1 VLPSCKILYELH
13 QPQVTAPHPRFVS
26 DEHKPVELPRTS
38 SYPSE
43 SPSEQVELFRDV
55 LEALESEHVPYAVSG
70 AFAMRHHT
78 GICRFTKDLDLF
90 VTSANAEAALD
101 CLRHSGMECELTD
114 PVWLAK
120 AKRDGFFVDIIT
132 GMSNG
137 LITVEDS
144 WIERAHPA
152 VVHGVRTR
160 VLAPEELVASKL
172 FVARRERFDGAD
184 IAHVFY
190 GTSGHFDWKREME
203 LVGEHWELLLWAL
216 VLFRYVYPGQTHYV
230 PANVWH
236 ELLTRFQRAVMEP
249 NRHAEFRG
257 SLVDDNMF
265 AIDVEEWHLANLL
278 EEKRQQRLSEYQLQ
292 KEPAQ
297 NRAQRLA
304 RKA

>member
-1 VLPSCKILYELH
+1 
-13 QPQVTAPHPRFVS
+13 
-26 DEHKPVELPRTS
+26 
-38 SYPSE
+38 
-43 SPSEQVELFRDV
+43 VELFRDV
-55 LEALESEHVPYAVSG
+55 LEALESKHVPYAVSG
-70 AFAMRHHT
+70 AFALRHHT

-101 CLRHSGMECELTD
+101 CLRQAGMECELTD

-152 VVHGVRTR
+152 VVHGVKTR

-190 GTSGHFDWKREME
+190 GTSGRFDWKREIE

-216 VLFRYVYPGQTHYV
+216 VLFRYVYPGQSHYV

-236 ELLTRFQRAVMEP
+236 DLLIRFQRAIWEP
-249 NRHAEFRG
+249 DRHAEFRG
-257 SLVDDNMF
+257 SLVYDNMF

-278 EEKRQQRLSEYQLQ
+278 EEKRQQRLSEYQLLQ
-292 KEPAQ
+292 REPAQ
-297 NRAQRLA
+297 NQAESQRERSPLA
-304 RKA
+304 RKQA

>member
-1 VLPSCKILYELH
+1 
-13 QPQVTAPHPRFVS
+13 VS
-26 DEHKPVELPRTS
+26 DEHKAVELPRTS

-55 LEALESEHVPYAVSG
+55 LEVLESKLVPYAVSG
-70 AFAMRHHT
+70 AFALRHHT

-101 CLRHSGMECELTD
+101 CLRQAGMECELTD

-152 VVHGVRTR
+152 VVHGVKTR

-190 GTSGHFDWKREME
+190 GTSGRFDWKREME
-203 LVGEHWELLLWAL
+203 LVGDHWELLLWAL
-216 VLFRYVYPGQTHYV
+216 VLFRYVYPGQSHYV
-230 PANVWH
+230 PTNVWN
-236 ELLTRFQRAVMEP
+236 ELLIRFQHAVFEP

-278 EEKRQQRLSEYQLQ
+278 EEKRQQRLSEYQSSHGQ
-292 KEPAQ
+292 TCPEQIPEIDVV
-297 NRAQRLA
+297 
-304 RKA
+304 RKQA

>member
-1 VLPSCKILYELH
+1 M
-13 QPQVTAPHPRFVS
+13 
-26 DEHKPVELPRTS
+26 ELPRTS

-55 LEALESEHVPYAVSG
+55 LEALESNGVPYAVSG
-70 AFAMRHHT
+70 AFALRHHT
-78 GICRFTKDLDLF
+78 GICRVTKDLDLF
-90 VTSANAEAALD
+90 VTPANAEAALD
-101 CLRHSGMECELTD
+101 CLRQAGMECEWTD

-144 WIERAHPA
+144 WIERAQPA
-152 VVHGVRTR
+152 VVHGVKTR

-203 LVGEHWELLLWAL
+203 LVGDHWELLLWAL
-216 VLFRYVYPGQTHYV
+216 VLFRYVYPGQSHYV
-230 PANVWH
+230 PANVWN
-236 ELLTRFQRAVMEP
+236 ELLVRFQRAVGKP
-249 NRHAEFRG
+249 NRRAEFRG

-265 AIDVEEWHLANLL
+265 AIDVEEWNLANLL
-278 EEKRQQRLSEYQLQ
+278 EEKRLERLAQYQLLQRETGQEQ
-292 KEPAQ
+292 KS
-297 NRAQRLA
+297 RRT
-304 RKA
+304 RKQA

>member
-1 VLPSCKILYELH
+1 
-13 QPQVTAPHPRFVS
+13 
-26 DEHKPVELPRTS
+26 VELPRTS

-43 SPSEQVELFRDV
+43 SPSEQVKLFRDV
-55 LEALESEHVPYAVSG
+55 LEALERKHVPYAVSG
-70 AFAMRHHT
+70 AFALRHHT

-90 VTSANAEAALD
+90 VTSANAEAAMD
-101 CLRHSGMECELTD
+101 CLRQAGMECELTD

-152 VVHGVRTR
+152 VVHGIKTR
-160 VLAPEELVASKL
+160 VLAPEELAASKL

-184 IAHVFY
+184 IVHVFY
-190 GTSGHFDWKREME
+190 GTSGHFDWAREIE

-216 VLFRYVYPGQTHYV
+216 VLFRYVYPGQSHYV
-230 PANVWH
+230 PASIWH
-236 ELLTRFQRAVMEP
+236 DLLIRFQHAVLEP
-249 NRHAEFRG
+249 DLHAEFRG

-278 EEKRQQRLSEYQLQ
+278 EEKRQQRLSEYQTL
-292 KEPAQ
+292 KESPQ
-297 NRAQRLA
+297 NQIVRQRQRSRLTRRQA
-304 RKA
+304 

>member
-1 VLPSCKILYELH
+1 M
-13 QPQVTAPHPRFVS
+13 S

-55 LEALESEHVPYAVSG
+55 LEALESKHIPYAVSG
-70 AFAMRHHT
+70 AFALRHHT

-90 VTSANAEAALD
+90 VTSANAEATLD
-101 CLRHSGMECELTD
+101 CLRQAGMECEFTD

-144 WIERAHPA
+144 WIERSHPA
-152 VVHGVRTR
+152 VVHGVKTR
-160 VLAPEELVASKL
+160 VLAAEELVASKL

-184 IAHVFY
+184 ISHVFY
-190 GTSGHFDWKREME
+190 GTSGRFDWKREME
-203 LVGEHWELLLWAL
+203 LVGDHWELLLWAL
-216 VLFRYVYPGQTHYV
+216 VLFRYVYPGQSDYV
-230 PANVWH
+230 PANVWN
-236 ELLTRFQRAVMEP
+236 ELLIRFQHAVFEP
-249 NRHAEFRG
+249 NKHAEFRG

-265 AIDVEEWHLANLL
+265 AIDVEEWHLANLF
-278 EEKRQQRLSEYQLQ
+278 EEKRQQRLLDY
-292 KEPAQ
+292 
-297 NRAQRLA
+297 RASHSQTCSGRIEATGLS
-304 RKA
+304 RKQA

>member
-1 VLPSCKILYELH
+1 M
-13 QPQVTAPHPRFVS
+13 
-26 DEHKPVELPRTS
+26 ELPRTS

-55 LEALESEHVPYAVSG
+55 LEALESKHVPYAVSG
-70 AFAMRHHT
+70 AFALRHHT

-101 CLRHSGMECELTD
+101 CLQQAGMECELTD

-152 VVHGVRTR
+152 VVHGIKTR

-184 IAHVFY
+184 IVHVFY
-190 GTSGHFDWKREME
+190 GTSGRFDWKRELE

-216 VLFRYVYPGQTHYV
+216 VLFRYVYPGQSHYV

-236 ELLTRFQRAVMEP
+236 ELLSRFQCAVLEP

-278 EEKRQQRLSEYQLQ
+278 EEKRQQRLEEYQLLQ
-292 KEPAQ
+292 REPAQ
-297 NRAQRLA
+297 KQAESQRQRLRLA
-304 RKA
+304 RKQA

>member
-1 VLPSCKILYELH
+1 M
-13 QPQVTAPHPRFVS
+13 S

-43 SPSEQVELFRDV
+43 SPSEQVGLFRDV
-55 LEALESEHVPYAVSG
+55 LEALESKLVPYAVSG
-70 AFAMRHHT
+70 AFALRHHT

-101 CLRHSGMECELTD
+101 CLRQAGMECELTD

-152 VVHGVRTR
+152 VAHGVKTR

-190 GTSGHFDWKREME
+190 GTSGRFDWKREME
-203 LVGEHWELLLWAL
+203 LVGDHWELLLWAL
-216 VLFRYVYPGQTHYV
+216 VLFRYVYPGQSHYV
-230 PANVWH
+230 PTNVWN
-236 ELLTRFQRAVMEP
+236 ELLIRFQHAVFEP

-265 AIDVEEWHLANLL
+265 AIDVEEWHLANVL
-278 EEKRQQRLSEYQLQ
+278 EEKRQQRLSEYQSSHGQ
-292 KEPAQ
+292 TCPERIPEIDV
-297 NRAQRLA
+297 A
-304 RKA
+304 RKQA